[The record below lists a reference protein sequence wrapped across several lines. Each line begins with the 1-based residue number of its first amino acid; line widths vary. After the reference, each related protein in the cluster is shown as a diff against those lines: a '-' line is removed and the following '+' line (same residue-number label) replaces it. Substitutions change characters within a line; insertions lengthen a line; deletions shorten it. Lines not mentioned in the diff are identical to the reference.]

1 MPAPA
6 RDRGD
11 EVVLD
16 RHIRLAGTRN
26 LRDVGGYPAAGGRR
40 TRWRMLLRTD
50 ALDRL
55 PAASQAT
62 LLDLGLR
69 QVIDLRWPSEL
80 DEAPSVFRASDAVNY
95 RNIALL
101 DEDPGPGKSMADI
114 YRLMLDVRAPQL
126 VEVVRSLLAPGGL
139 PAVVGCAA
147 GKDRTGVA
155 IALVLAAVGVPADVV
170 AIDYALS
177 AEIFAA
183 DVADEHLIDWRA
195 APAIVDCTPETMLE
209 ALDHLERRHGGAA
222 ALLRR
227 NGVTDDELVRLR
239 DLLTEPDP
247 ADAA

>member
-6 RDRGD
+6 
-11 EVVLD
+11 

-40 TRWRMLLRTD
+40 TRWRTLLRTD

-55 PAASQAT
+55 PPASQAK
-62 LLDLGLR
+62 LLDLGVR
-69 QVIDLRWPSEL
+69 QVIDLRWPTEL
-80 DEAPSVFRASDAVNY
+80 DEAPSVFRASGAVSY

-114 YRLMLDVRAPQL
+114 YRLMLDARAPQL
-126 VEVVRSLLAPGGL
+126 VDVVRSLIAPGGL

-195 APAIVDCTPETMLE
+195 APAIVDCAPETMLE
-209 ALDHLERRHGGAA
+209 TLEHLEARHGGAV

-227 NGVTDDELVRLR
+227 NGLTDDELVRLS

-247 ADAA
+247 PDAA